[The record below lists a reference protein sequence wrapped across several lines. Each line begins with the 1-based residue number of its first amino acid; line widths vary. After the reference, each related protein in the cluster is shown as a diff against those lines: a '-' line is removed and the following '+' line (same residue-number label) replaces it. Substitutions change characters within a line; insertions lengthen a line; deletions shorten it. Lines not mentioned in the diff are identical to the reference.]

1 MAVAV
6 VPVVAL
12 DVGFPDFWFS
22 TCLAFRK
29 SEPYDVKTCGFQ
41 DYNCLVLVD
50 RYLEDDDATVP
61 RIFTPDIFTIVPM
74 REDGKTRE
82 VFGAF

>member
-12 DVGFPDFWFS
+12 AVWFLDFWFS

-29 SEPYDVKTCGFQ
+29 SESYDVKTCGFQ
-41 DYNCLVLVD
+41 DYNCLVRVD
-50 RYLEDDDATVP
+50 RYVEDDDATVP
-61 RIFTPDIFTIVPM
+61 HTCTPDILTIIPR
-74 REDGKTRE
+74 REDGETWE
-82 VFGAF
+82 VFGAL